1 MANTTK
7 ITKEMILDTAFS
19 IARREGLNS
28 ISNRRIAKELN
39 SSIRPIYYQFKNT
52 EELKLELGKKID
64 TYFYDYLLNNKLG
77 NMPLY
82 KQIGIN
88 YIRFSRDEKKLFKI
102 LFMSDNKL
110 LPSDFILDTDY
121 MKIKDIIRI
130 STNLSDKDIKSFH
143 LKMWLFTHGIATLSA
158 NDTILFTDK
167 QISDLL
173 SYEFQALML
182 LEENPDNKWV
192 LKEEKW
198 KLKIFYGDWF

>member
-64 TYFYDYLLNNKLG
+64 TYFYDYLLNNKLD
-77 NMPLY
+77 NIPLY

-88 YIRFSRDEKKLFKI
+88 YTKFARDEKKLFKI

-121 MKIKDIIRI
+121 MRIKDIIRI
-130 STNLSDKDIKSFH
+130 STNLNDKDIKSFH
-143 LKMWLFTHGIATLSA
+143 LKMWLFTHGIATLAA
-158 NDTILFTDK
+158 NDTVLFTDK
-167 QISDLL
+167 QIRDLL

-192 LKEEKW
+192 LKEEK
-198 KLKIFYGDWF
+198 

>member
-7 ITKEMILDTAFS
+7 ITKEMILDIAFS

-192 LKEEKW
+192 LKEEK
-198 KLKIFYGDWF
+198 

>member
-52 EELKLELGKKID
+52 EELKTELGKKID

-110 LPSDFILDTDY
+110 LPSDFILDTDNK
-121 MKIKDIIRI
+121 KIKDIIRI

-158 NDTILFTDK
+158 NDTVLFTDK

-192 LKEEKW
+192 LKEEK
-198 KLKIFYGDWF
+198 

>member
-52 EELKLELGKKID
+52 EELKTELGKKID

-158 NDTILFTDK
+158 NDTVLFTDK

-192 LKEEKW
+192 LKEEK
-198 KLKIFYGDWF
+198 

>member
-52 EELKLELGKKID
+52 EELKLELEKKID

-110 LPSDFILDTDY
+110 LPSGFILDTDY

-158 NDTILFTDK
+158 NDTVLFTDK

-182 LEENPDNKWV
+182 LEENPNNKWV
-192 LKEEKW
+192 LKEEK
-198 KLKIFYGDWF
+198 

>member
-7 ITKEMILDTAFS
+7 ITKEMILDIAFS

-77 NMPLY
+77 NIPLY

-158 NDTILFTDK
+158 NDTVLFTDK

-192 LKEEKW
+192 LKEEK
-198 KLKIFYGDWF
+198 

>member
-52 EELKLELGKKID
+52 EELKLELWKKID

-77 NMPLY
+77 NIPLY

-158 NDTILFTDK
+158 NDIVLFTDK

-192 LKEEKW
+192 LKEEK
-198 KLKIFYGDWF
+198 

>member
-110 LPSDFILDTDY
+110 LPSDFILDTDNK
-121 MKIKDIIRI
+121 KIKDIIKI

-158 NDTILFTDK
+158 NDIVLFTDK

-182 LEENPDNKWV
+182 LEEKPDNKWV
-192 LKEEKW
+192 LKEEK
-198 KLKIFYGDWF
+198 

>member
-158 NDTILFTDK
+158 NDANDTVLFTDK

-192 LKEEKW
+192 LKEEK
-198 KLKIFYGDWF
+198 

>member
-28 ISNRRIAKELN
+28 ISNRRIAMELN

-192 LKEEKW
+192 LKEEK
-198 KLKIFYGDWF
+198 

>member
-158 NDTILFTDK
+158 NDANDTVLFTDK

-182 LEENPDNKWV
+182 LEEKPDNKWV
-192 LKEEKW
+192 LKEEK
-198 KLKIFYGDWF
+198 

>member
-7 ITKEMILDTAFS
+7 ITKEMILDIAFS

-64 TYFYDYLLNNKLG
+64 TYLYDYLLNNKLG

-192 LKEEKW
+192 LKEEK
-198 KLKIFYGDWF
+198 

>member
-19 IARREGLNS
+19 ITRREGINS

-52 EELKLELGKKID
+52 EELKTELGKKID

-121 MKIKDIIRI
+121 MRIKDIIRI

-143 LKMWLFTHGIATLSA
+143 LKMWMFTHGIATLAA
-158 NDTILFTDK
+158 NDTVLFTDK

-192 LKEEKW
+192 LKEEK
-198 KLKIFYGDWF
+198 

>member
-52 EELKLELGKKID
+52 KELKLELGKKID

-110 LPSDFILDTDY
+110 LPSDFILDTDNK
-121 MKIKDIIRI
+121 KIKDIIKI

-158 NDTILFTDK
+158 NDTVLFTDK

-182 LEENPDNKWV
+182 LEEKPDNKWV
-192 LKEEKW
+192 LKEEK
-198 KLKIFYGDWF
+198 

>member
-52 EELKLELGKKID
+52 EELKLELWKKID

-192 LKEEKW
+192 LKEEK
-198 KLKIFYGDWF
+198 

>member
-158 NDTILFTDK
+158 NDTVLFTDK

-182 LEENPDNKWV
+182 LEEKPDNKWV
-192 LKEEKW
+192 LKEEK
-198 KLKIFYGDWF
+198 

>member
-121 MKIKDIIRI
+121 MKIKDIIKI

-158 NDTILFTDK
+158 NDTVLFTDK

-192 LKEEKW
+192 LKEEK
-198 KLKIFYGDWF
+198 